1 MSNIFTHTFLVL
13 ARASRAMKILKSL
26 KIRKNLFS
34 EFWSISAPEV
44 ATRATFCRCLEPRK
58 VEVGAFLLCLRG
70 RSAPSCGSG
79 DCSVAKKFQNIF
91 KHFFLKIPKKSKRFF
106 EIPKNSKQFFENSEK
121 NFNSK
126 YFLKIPKNSK
136 HFLKIPKNS
145 KHFFENS
152 KKFQTIFR
160 KFQKKSKKLKEF
172 RKHFL
177 KIQDNFQEF

>member
-1 MSNIFTHTFLVL
+1 
-13 ARASRAMKILKSL
+13 MKILKSL

-79 DCSVAKKFQNIF
+79 DCSVAKQFQNIF

-106 EIPKNSKQFFENSEK
+106 E
-121 NFNSK
+121 
-126 YFLKIPKNSK
+126 
-136 HFLKIPKNS
+136 
-145 KHFFENS
+145 NS
-152 KKFQTIFR
+152 KKFQTIFWKFR
-160 KFQKKSKKLKEF
+160 KILNIFENSEKFQTFFENSEKFQTFFWKFQKFPNNFSKIPKKFQRIPKNSKKSKTFF
-172 RKHFL
+172 RNSKKF
-177 KIQDNFQEF
+177 KILRNSKTFNTLTNYD